1 MSEKSKVNQD
11 KNSLLATYEFFSNGW
26 KTLVGFSVIGLSAGI
41 IATFVLP
48 ERYEASALIKPA
60 TVGSGVVDNK
70 PWMTEPQPVETM
82 AVLSEKMRAPSYY
95 SPQTIEACGL
105 SGNIRASKTLAER
118 LRPTVVRGSTFV
130 AVSYYSR
137 SPEDAAKCLQFVLSD
152 VVQNQAQLARPI
164 IDNLEVALR
173 NADLELQA
181 TIAERDLQ
189 LVTKARNLEVAKLKL
204 ADAKEFLDQISKNH
218 APFKIDDGQ
227 FSESARLFST
237 MLEKQNE
244 IRELNRNI
252 NLLEFEIP
260 ANAMAVQQRV
270 RSLTNQVTE
279 LKNAL
284 SPAATSPASFAVPI
298 YAPGVRSSPQLGL
311 LVASGLI
318 GGFGL
323 GVIVLVFARVRRTLS
338 KRR

>member
-41 IATFVLP
+41 IAAFVLP
-48 ERYEASALIKPA
+48 EKYEASALIKPA
-60 TVGSGVVDNK
+60 TVGSRVADRV
-70 PWMTEPQPVETM
+70 PVETS
-82 AVLSEKMRAPSYY
+82 AILSEKMRAPSYY

-189 LVTKARNLEVAKLKL
+189 LVTNARNLEVAKLKL

-260 ANAMAVQQRV
+260 ANAMVVQQRV

-284 SPAATSPASFAVPI
+284 SPAATSPASFAAPI